1 MVLIVQV
8 MQVRIKLWAKG
19 IAMEDLTKSEAFPGQ
34 VIRELIRV
42 LFFCF
47 SGGVSCIF
55 LTDIS
60 TVGKCSF
67 P

>member
-8 MQVRIKLWAKG
+8 MQVRVKLWAIG
-19 IAMEDLTKSEAFPGQ
+19 ISMEDLTKRDASPGQ

-60 TVGKCSF
+60 TAGKCFS

>member
-1 MVLIVQV
+1 
-8 MQVRIKLWAKG
+8 
-19 IAMEDLTKSEAFPGQ
+19 MEDLTKREAFPGQ

-67 P
+67 S